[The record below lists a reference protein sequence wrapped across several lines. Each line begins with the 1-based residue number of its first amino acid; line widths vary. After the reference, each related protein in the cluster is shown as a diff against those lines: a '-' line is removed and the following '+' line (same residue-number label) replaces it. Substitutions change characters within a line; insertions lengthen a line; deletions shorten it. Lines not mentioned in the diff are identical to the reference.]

1 MNIKFLKAALLAGAV
16 LLLVLNAGYA
26 MQPPP
31 PPLNLTKFKD
41 LISLADIIA
50 VGKIGAV
57 RQTDKLVNGEMRRTV
72 EADLSIEKLLKGKVP
87 AKNLTIQESYPVL
100 NPPAPGAASKGGNE
114 SKGMIVGMKAGP
126 SAYHGQYSTGM
137 RIVVLLE
144 KAPGT
149 QGYRPLGSG
158 SYDKYLCEFLLEKD
172 GIKTLY
178 FRFAEDMSHYA
189 KSEDHF
195 VQLINRLCN
204 PGS

>member
-1 MNIKFLKAALLAGAV
+1 MNSKPLKAALLLWAV
-16 LLLVLNAGYA
+16 FLLVLSEGYA

-31 PPLNLTKFKD
+31 PPLNLSKFKD
-41 LISLADIIA
+41 LIALADIIV

-57 RQTDKLVNGEMRRTV
+57 REIEKVVDGKAHRAV
-72 EADLSIEKLLKGKVP
+72 EADLSIEKLLKGKAP
-87 AKNLTIQESYPVL
+87 GENLIIQESYAVL
-100 NPPAPGAASKGGNE
+100 NPSLPGAASQDGNE

-126 SAYHGQYSTGM
+126 STYHGHYSTGM

-178 FRFAEDMSHYA
+178 FRFAEDMRHYA
-189 KSEDHF
+189 ESEDHF
-195 VQLINRLCN
+195 VNLIKRLCN
-204 PGS
+204 SDS